1 MTMERQVRRA
11 AAWMA
16 EVAEARPGH
25 SPLAG
30 NQTLAVIMEE
40 YIHAPWRKYIRIV
53 RGIQYNTHATTSLAA
68 VEY

>member
-1 MTMERQVRRA
+1 MERQGGRA
-11 AAWMA
+11 AARMA

-30 NQTLAVIMEE
+30 NQTLAVTMEE
-40 YIHAPWRKYIRIV
+40 YINAPWRKYAHTNSS
-53 RGIQYNTHATTSLAA
+53 IQYNTHATTSVAA